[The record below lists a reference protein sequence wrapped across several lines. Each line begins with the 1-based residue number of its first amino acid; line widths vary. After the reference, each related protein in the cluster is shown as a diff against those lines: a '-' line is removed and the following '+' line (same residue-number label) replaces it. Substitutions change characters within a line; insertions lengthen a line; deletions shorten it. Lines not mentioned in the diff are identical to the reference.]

1 PSCCYS
7 TGIIVD
13 EKEIKLLSTPFSSEY
28 LPSSCENLPS
38 LKTNTSHRKFY
49 ITSPKSHEL
58 TIFYWR
64 SLTFGNKDVS
74 WETISRDLCPYPPE
88 LTTFFRRIFH
98 KFARK
103 RVPNLNEWPKGYAP
117 CWFWSKSDNWG
128 TCANGAK
135 YRLTT
140 NYTQWRDTDIVYFDY
155 PFFLKIDDPPYYDI
169 ELLPH
174 HKAGQ
179 VWWFQFSDE
188 GLGYYWFVGLGSFL
202 NLFDIT
208 MGSPP
213 DLFDIFQPSYGIHKD
228 RIPKFYEI
236 HTPFN
241 KKKQDVLVAWM
252 SGNCYPVNNR
262 DDYVS
267 ELMQHI
273 TVHSFGRCLHN
284 QELPDSIREKYDMNN
299 DDTAYYSK
307 HMYDV
312 KMDTFDLYKFQLAFE
327 NSNCK
332 GYVTEKV
339 YDSFLSDSIPIYMG
353 APDID
358 DYVPS
363 HSIIKVTDFENV
375 EDLAKYIYKVAN
387 NQTLYESYFEWK
399 KDKTYKNFCKL
410 CHKTEEQTICRFF
423 DEAVWV

>member
-1 PSCCYS
+1 
-7 TGIIVD
+7 IFVD
-13 EKEIKLLSTPFSSEY
+13 EKEIKPEETKSDTVKLPSTPFSSEY

-38 LKTNTSHRKFY
+38 LKTNTTQH
-49 ITSPKSHEL
+49 
-58 TIFYWR
+58 
-64 SLTFGNKDVS
+64 
-74 WETISRDLCPYPPE
+74 LCPYPPE
-88 LTTFFRRIFH
+88 LDTFFRRTFQ

-103 RVPNLNEWPKGYAP
+103 RVSNLPEWPKGYAP

-135 YRLTT
+135 YRITT
-140 NYTQWRDTDIVYFDY
+140 NYTQWRDTDIIYFDY
-155 PFFLKIDDPPYYDI
+155 PFFLKIDDPPYYDM

-174 HKAGQ
+174 HKAGL
-179 VWWFQFSDE
+179 VWWYLFSDE
-188 GLGYYWFVGLGSFL
+188 GL
-202 NLFDIT
+202 
-208 MGSPP
+208 
-213 DLFDIFQPSYGIHKD
+213 D

-236 HTPFN
+236 HAPFD

-252 SGNCYPVNNR
+252 AGNCDPVNNR
-262 DDYVS
+262 NDYVK

-273 TVHSFGRCLHN
+273 TVHSFGGCLHN
-284 QELPDSIREKYDMNN
+284 QELPESIREKYGMNN
-299 DDTAYYSK
+299 DDTAYYTK

-312 KMDTFDLYKFQLAFE
+312 KMDTFAFYKFQLAFE

-363 HSIIKVTDFENV
+363 NSVIKVTDFENV
-375 EDLAKYIYKVAN
+375 EDLAKYIYK
-387 NQTLYESYFEWK
+387 
-399 KDKTYKNFCKL
+399 
-410 CHKTEEQTICRFF
+410 
-423 DEAVWV
+423 